1 MDKRYEV
8 YCLVD
13 PWFYDAPAH
22 TGRDES
28 HDFGAARRPV
38 PGGWVRG
45 ELGDWLVYRPDG
57 LKLPVQG
64 WKIHASARLD
74 NAEEILAAVW
84 DYCAPRRI
92 SPDDTGIAIDRA
104 ARPGGTMGERG
115 RAFHAERR
123 DIRCRT

>member
-28 HDFGAARRPV
+28 HDFEAARRPV
-38 PGGWVRG
+38 PDGWVRS
-45 ELGDWLVYRPDG
+45 ELGDWLVYRPDD

-84 DYCAPRRI
+84 DYCVPRRI
-92 SPDDTGIAIDRA
+92 SFKFLPSKVSCSWRTRSTRTA
-104 ARPGGTMGERG
+104 AP
-115 RAFHAERR
+115 AASS
-123 DIRCRT
+123 